1 MSISYQR
8 VMIISG
14 IDNRG
19 LISMDEII
27 ICRHCGKPEDYGKM
41 RWLNGVCSCRSCYKS
56 QWEDTNHEVYIWRDL
71 DGKRPTMEEYESQ
84 KEKRNK

>member
-27 ICRHCGKPEDYGKM
+27 ICRHCGKPEYYGKM
-41 RWLNGVCSCRSCYKS
+41 RWLNGVCSCRSVNGKS
-56 QWEDTNHEVYIWRDL
+56 QVP
-71 DGKRPTMEEYESQ
+71 RPVTKSL
-84 KEKRNK
+84 R